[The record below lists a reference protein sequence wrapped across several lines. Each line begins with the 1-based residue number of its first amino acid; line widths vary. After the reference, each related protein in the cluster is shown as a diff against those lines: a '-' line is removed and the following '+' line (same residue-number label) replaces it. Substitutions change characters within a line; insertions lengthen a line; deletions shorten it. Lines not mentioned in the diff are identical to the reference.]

1 MRWVWEGLVAFE
13 HRGTG
18 TNQERAAADWLRS
31 SLEARGYATRL
42 QRFRA
47 PASWGPEVL
56 AISLALGL
64 GGLFGWVWLAA
75 LGFYGFWAYFS
86 GWPRPWQGLFARAR
100 SQNVLA
106 EAGEGPRTL
115 VLMAHY
121 DTAKTYWTYD
131 PKRVRGFRATFLLN
145 AALAALAVPAAWRGG
160 LVGGVLGVYFLAQ
173 AGLLGW
179 RELTAP
185 YVNGANDNASGVAVV
200 TELFLDLAR
209 RPPAGWRVVLA
220 LTGAEE
226 TGAAGAE
233 ALCRSGELPEDAW
246 ILNVD
251 NVGAGG
257 LHYAT
262 GEGMLAYYPYR
273 GALVEAAGRIPGARP
288 VAYRPAYL
296 DTLPCA
302 RRGRTVLTLVRL
314 EGGVPPNWHWPS
326 DRPEAVDWAAV
337 EATYGFARRVLD
349 EVLPSNGGGNGAG
362 EGLG

>member
-1 MRWVWEGLVAFE
+1 MREVWEGLAAFE

-18 TNQERAAADWLRS
+18 TALEREAAHWLAAY
-31 SLEARGYATRL
+31 LEARGFSPRV
-42 QRFRA
+42 QRFPA

-56 AISLALGL
+56 AVSLALGL
-64 GGLFGWVWLAA
+64 GAVLGQVWLAA
-75 LGFYGFWAYFS
+75 LGLYGFWAYFS

-106 EAGEGPRTL
+106 EAGRGPRTL

-145 AALAALAVPAAWRGG
+145 AALAALAVPAAGWGG
-160 LVGGVLGVYFLAQ
+160 LAGTALGVYFLVQ

-185 YVNGANDNASGVAVV
+185 YVNGANDNASGVAVA
-200 TELFLDLAR
+200 TGLFLELAEN
-209 RPPAGWRVVLA
+209 PPAGWRVVLA

-233 ALCRSGELPEDAW
+233 ALCRSGELPQDAW

-257 LHYAT
+257 LYYAT
-262 GEGMLAYYPYR
+262 GEGMLAYYRYR
-273 GALVEAAGRIPGARP
+273 GPLVAAAERTPGARP
-288 VAYRPAYL
+288 VAYRLAYF

-302 RRGRTVLTLVRL
+302 RRRRTVLTLVRL

-337 EATYGFARRVLD
+337 EATLAYARRLLQ
-349 EVLPSNGGGNGAG
+349 EALPR
-362 EGLG
+362 

>member
-1 MRWVWEGLVAFE
+1 MREVWQGLVSYE

-18 TNQERAAADWLRS
+18 TRLEREAAAWLAAY
-31 SLEARGYATRL
+31 LEARGFTPEL

-56 AISLALGL
+56 VISLALGL
-64 GGLFGWVWLAA
+64 GGVLGWAWLAA

-86 GWPRPWQGLFARAR
+86 GWPRPWQALFARTR

-106 EAGEGPRTL
+106 GAGAGPRTL

-145 AALAALAVPAAWRGG
+145 AALAALAVPAAGWGG
-160 LVGGVLGVYFLAQ
+160 AAGAALGIYFLVQ

-179 RELTAP
+179 RELSAP
-185 YVNGANDNASGVAVV
+185 YVNGANDNASGVAVA
-200 TELFLDLAR
+200 TGLFLDLAR
-209 RPPAGWRVVLA
+209 RPPAGWRVLLA

-226 TGAAGAE
+226 TGAVGAE
-233 ALCRSGELPEDAW
+233 QLARSGAVPADAL

-251 NVGAGG
+251 NVGAGE
-257 LHYAT
+257 LFYAT
-262 GEGMLAYYPYR
+262 GEGMLAYYGYR
-273 GALVEAAGRIPGARP
+273 GALLEAARKLEEARP
-288 VAYRPAYL
+288 LAYRLAYF
-296 DTLPCA
+296 DTLPFA
-302 RRGRTVLTLVRL
+302 RRGRAVLTLVRL

-326 DRPEAVDWAAV
+326 DRPAGVNWAQV
-337 EATYGFARRVLD
+337 EETYSWARNLLARIFQAEERQLQ
-349 EVLPSNGGGNGAG
+349 
-362 EGLG
+362 

>member
-1 MRWVWEGLVAFE
+1 MRRIWEGLVAFE

-18 TNQERAAADWLRS
+18 TAQERVAASWLRAF
-31 SLEARGYATRL
+31 LEAEGYAVRL
-42 QRFRA
+42 QPFRA

-64 GGLFGWVWLAA
+64 GAALDQVWLAV

-86 GWPRPWQGLFARAR
+86 GWPRPWQALFARAR

-106 EAGEGPRTL
+106 EAGKGPRTL

-145 AALAALAVPAAWRGG
+145 AALAALTVPAARWGG
-160 LVGGVLGVYFLAQ
+160 LAGAALGVYFLVQ

-185 YVNGANDNASGVAVV
+185 YVNGANDNATGVAVA
-200 TELFLDLAR
+200 TRLFLDLAH

-233 ALCRSGELPEDAW
+233 ALCRSGELPHDAW

-257 LHYAT
+257 LYFAT

-273 GALVEAAGRIPGARP
+273 GPLVEAAARIPGARP
-288 VAYRPAYL
+288 VAYRLAYF

-314 EGGVPPNWHWPS
+314 EGGVPPNWHWPT

-337 EATYGFARRVLD
+337 EETLEAARRILDDVLAGFAQAAT
-349 EVLPSNGGGNGAG
+349 AG
-362 EGLG
+362 SGR

>member
-1 MRWVWEGLVAFE
+1 MREVWQSLVAFE

-18 TNQERAAADWLRS
+18 TRFERAAADWLAAY
-31 SLEARGYATRL
+31 LEARGFAPEV

-64 GGLFGWVWLAA
+64 GGVFGWIWLAA

-86 GWPRPWQGLFARAR
+86 GWPRPWQALFARAA

-106 EAGEGPRTL
+106 EAGAGPRTL

-121 DTAKTYWTYD
+121 DTAKTYWTYH
-131 PKRVRGFRATFLLN
+131 PARVRGFRSTFLLN
-145 AALAALAVPAAWRGG
+145 AALAALAVPAAWWGG
-160 LVGGVLGVYFLAQ
+160 PAGAALGVYFLAQ

-185 YVNGANDNASGVAVV
+185 YVNGANDNASGVAVA
-200 TELFLDLAR
+200 TRLFLELAAN
-209 RPPAGWRVVLA
+209 PPPGWRVLLA

-226 TGAAGAE
+226 TGAVGAE
-233 ALCRSGELPEDAW
+233 RLARSGAVGADAL

-251 NVGAGG
+251 NVGAGE
-257 LHYAT
+257 LYFAT

-273 GALVEAAGRIPGARP
+273 GPLLQAARGLEGARP
-288 VAYRPAYL
+288 VAYRLAYF
-296 DTLPCA
+296 DTLPFA
-302 RRGRTVLTLVRL
+302 RRQRAVLTLVRL

-326 DRPEAVDWAAV
+326 DKPEAVDWEAV
-337 EATYGFARRVLD
+337 EKTRDYARRLLDAVLSKED
-349 EVLPSNGGGNGAG
+349 EARPR
-362 EGLG
+362 